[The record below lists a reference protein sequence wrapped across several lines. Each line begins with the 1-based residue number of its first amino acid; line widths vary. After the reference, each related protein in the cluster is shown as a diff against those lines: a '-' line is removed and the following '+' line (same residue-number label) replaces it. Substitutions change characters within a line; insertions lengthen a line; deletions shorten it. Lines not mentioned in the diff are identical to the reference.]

1 MPVEYYCELAG
12 MMVDCAIIKDMINDI
27 IPDIPNHLKNLGI
40 EICLDNL
47 LYKWLVGLF
56 FENMNKETSFQI
68 YDAFFLEGN
77 IIIFRT
83 CLAILMICKEQILS
97 YDNLMDL
104 NNFFEEKIKEFSSNE
119 LLSLIINEKNEKF
132 FNFTMDEINSQ
143 RDEKFI
149 RIREQIKKTG
159 EYKRKQ
165 AEKNSPNL
173 SNECNAYY
181 PNCLKLMSETN
192 IIRAMT
198 YKNIS
203 EPIFENNFYDISN
216 GKRNVY
222 ELVKSSEIE
231 IKKEEKEI
239 NLMNEKDKKKAI
251 YEDLLMERINHKC
264 KKKLKIIKRRTH
276 SSRMMSYLFDQLNNN
291 VYNDDDIIDSGNN
304 SNIVNKIIV
313 EKKESQN
320 SLNVSRI
327 INLSEGNEN
336 NNKRTRWTIVKR
348 NNNNEEEKKEE
359 DKNEREVK
367 YKQVEKSEDEEEKKN
382 EEEKEKSDDEE
393 EKKERKSNSSKS
405 NKSEDKEKEEEKEKE
420 KEEEENII
428 TEINPDLEERASAV
442 KYDVS
447 EKNENS
453 FIYRIYNEE
462 KDIFILEDKSK
473 KDKNNVRCLVCRYI
487 FANSD
492 PRKKIFHATIKKQR
506 DLKSQ
511 TKKNCLIMDEV
522 KDNVLPHQNTCF
534 MILQRFRDN
543 LEFIKK
549 DDIVISIG
557 FDQN

>member
-83 CLAILMICKEQILS
+83 CLAILIICKEQILS

-165 AEKNSPNL
+165 AEKNSPNI

-239 NLMNEKDKKKAI
+239 NLMNEKDRKKAI

-304 SNIVNKIIV
+304 SNIVNKIID

-320 SLNVSRI
+320 YFNVSRI

-348 NNNNEEEKKEE
+348 NNNNEEEKNEE
-359 DKNEREVK
+359 DKNK
-367 YKQVEKSEDEEEKKN
+367 EEKNKEENTKENNNNN
-382 EEEKEKSDDEE
+382 EEIIKGNDTINENN
-393 EKKERKSNSSKS
+393 KKDVEIIYKN
-405 NKSEDKEKEEEKEKE
+405 DEKE
-420 KEEEENII
+420 KEEKNEEK
-428 TEINPDLEERASAV
+428 E
-442 KYDVS
+442 
-447 EKNENS
+447 EKNEEKKEN
-453 FIYRIYNEE
+453 NE
-462 KDIFILEDKSK
+462 
-473 KDKNNVRCLVCRYI
+473 
-487 FANSD
+487 
-492 PRKKIFHATIKKQR
+492 
-506 DLKSQ
+506 LKEN
-511 TKKNCLIMDEV
+511 KE
-522 KDNVLPHQNTCF
+522 
-534 MILQRFRDN
+534 DN
-543 LEFIKK
+543 LLVNINNK
-549 DDIVISIG
+549 I
-557 FDQN
+557 